1 MSSIATL
8 KAFLQ
13 DEIIQEEYGITD
25 ADVAGASMT
34 GNTHEANMM
43 IVLLREMV
51 NQHTDRNSSK
61 SIATRLNT
69 VLTSRL

>member
-1 MSSIATL
+1 MSSITTF

-25 ADVAGASMT
+25 ADVAGASMK
-34 GNTHEANMM
+34 GAMHEANMM
-43 IVLLREMV
+43 IILLREMV

>member
-1 MSSIATL
+1 MSSITTL

-13 DEIIQEEYGITD
+13 DEIIQEEYGITE

-34 GNTHEANMM
+34 GSTHESNMM

-51 NQHTDRNSSK
+51 NQHTDRKPSK
-61 SIATRLNT
+61 SIATRLYT

>member
-1 MSSIATL
+1 MSSITTL

-13 DEIIQEEYGITD
+13 DEIIRKEYEIGA
-25 ADVAGASMT
+25 ADIDGVSMK
-34 GNTHEANMM
+34 GSSHEANLM

-51 NQHTDRNSSK
+51 NKHTDRETIK
-61 SIATRLNT
+61 AIAIRLNT